1 MNRILVPTDF
11 SLNANKAL
19 DYAVHLCKQFNAQ
32 LYIAHAVELADT
44 SVGDSTGT
52 TAGYNQQVKAEAEK
66 QLALLRTS
74 ITEAEQIP
82 VTTGMYNNDV
92 AGCINEVVQ
101 TQRIDCVVMGT
112 LGRTGLL
119 QQFFGSKTAGYVPHA
134 KVPVL
139 VIPPETEWQGVKN
152 ILLAVSDFDKLP
164 DKTSAVFELA
174 AKFGATVHV
183 GTFTGGDIS
192 SLMVALVQEWEL
204 LKCRQEIAASFPDVV
219 VQTVTLKG
227 DNLTMALEEYMESAG
242 MDMIAMVTYKR
253 SFLASVFK
261 PSITRKMTYYTK
273 IPLLAI
279 PANTEQ

>member
-19 DYAVHLCKQFNAQ
+19 DYAVHLCKHFDAR
-32 LYIAHAVELADT
+32 LYIVHALELADT

-52 TAGYNQQVKAEAEK
+52 TAGYNRKVKEEAEA
-66 QLALLRTS
+66 QLALLRNS

-92 AGCINEVVQ
+92 VGCIKEVVQ
-101 TQRIDCVVMGT
+101 AQRIDCVVMGT

-134 KVPVL
+134 EVPVL
-139 VIPPETEWQGVKN
+139 VIPPEGEWQGLKN
-152 ILLAVSDFDKLP
+152 ILLAVNDFDKLP
-164 DKTSAVFELA
+164 AKTSTVFELA
-174 AKFGATVHV
+174 AKFDATVHV
-183 GTFTGGDIS
+183 ATFTGNDIS

-227 DNLTMALEEYMESAG
+227 GSLTMALEEYITGAG
-242 MDMIAMVTYKR
+242 MDMIAMITYKR

-261 PSITRKMTYYTK
+261 PSVTRKMTYYTK
-273 IPLLAI
+273 VPLLAI
-279 PANTEQ
+279 PANAE